1 MKYNDNSK
9 NKLDL
14 AKNNHIFQAPRIWN
28 ELIPKIINNYS
39 PNKTGIMEPG
49 SAKESD
55 HSRYQ
60 QYWKK

>member
-39 PNKTGIMEPG
+39 PNKTGIMEPKNLTFLDINSTG
-49 SAKESD
+49 
-55 HSRYQ
+55 
-60 QYWKK
+60 KKKKN